1 MIAPGPHVVPA
12 VALLL
17 KLDTLGDLVLFAPA
31 LRALRTAWPTT
42 RLCVLIRQS
51 YVELAPW
58 LAPGIEFH
66 PTTFDPFAQA
76 PDADA
81 GELTRLRHLV
91 ASLRPDL
98 VAAATSRRNWLE
110 VALADVVPTARR
122 VALGSDAN
130 DEFFSTQLRV
140 HLRLDATQVFPEQVA
155 IPPDEPDAQRNL
167 RLASALLGQP
177 AISSFQTLTLPVA
190 TRATAR
196 EFLAA
201 HGLSPGRYVVCAAA
215 GFANV
220 ALKTWPADRF
230 AAAIRH
236 LQERHGLPTLLIGH
250 EHERTHLTSVVA
262 SCPTPPSGLAAPALW
277 LGREHSLPTLAAL
290 IADSALYLGNDTG
303 AMHLAA
309 ALDVPVVAIFGG
321 GTWPR
326 FTPLAR
332 RGFALVQP
340 LPCFGCGWDCAFG
353 TTAAPCLTGI
363 TAADAIT
370 ALDDTLTQ
378 PATPFAVRPIERL
391 PVSTRELIAASSA
404 HYRSLRTA
412 HLARQHKLEELTA
425 FDREKDAAILEKET
439 SIAEKEREINAK
451 EQEIDSKERE
461 INSKEREINSK
472 EAEIQSKEREIHS
485 KEREINSKEA
495 EIHSKEREINS
506 KEVEIHSKDA
516 EITALKSVC
525 DERER
530 LIILQDG
537 QIKHF
542 QHTLADLTARH
553 DAALADQAE
562 FKATLTLL
570 PPDIALATQAL
581 ADRAVHIRN
590 IEALVILRDRE
601 IVALKSLIAERDQSL
616 ENYATGHG
624 SLEQAKRFGRLLA
637 EKEAVLQVLNRAC
650 SERETLIHQL
660 AADATDSTALLRKLW
675 LAAAAHVRAKWWQPF
690 EAWLFTRVVE
700 KYWMQIGILRHHDPK
715 PLVWDTLPQTPD
727 PRPETP
733 PPLQIALVT
742 PSYGQE
748 KYIERTM
755 LSILDQNYPRLL
767 YVVQDGGSKDQSPAI
782 IARHAPRLRAWE
794 SARDAGQS
802 DAIRRGFIRLT
813 PELGPD
819 DLMAWLNSD
828 DLIGPGVLRYV
839 AEYFAAHPDVD
850 VIYGHRIIID
860 ENDGDVGRW
869 IMPRHDPHVLEWIDY
884 VPQETL
890 FWRKRAWDL
899 AGGIDPSFQFALDW
913 DLLARFQ
920 QAGCKLVRLPY
931 FLGAFRV
938 HSEQKTSQA
947 IHTVG
952 ADEMARI
959 RTRFHGPRQDDWTTI
974 DAYARRTRFRGALVA
989 RLLALGIRW

>member
-1 MIAPGPHVVPA
+1 MTAPAPHVAPA

-31 LRALRTAWPTT
+31 LGALRAAWPAT
-42 RLCVLIRQS
+42 RLCVLIRRP
-51 YVELAPW
+51 YVDLAAL
-58 LAPGIEFH
+58 LAPGIEFF
-66 PTTFDPFAQA
+66 PTTFDPFAQGPA
-76 PDADA
+76 ADDV
-81 GELTRLRHLV
+81 ELTRLRRLV
-91 ASLRPDL
+91 ESLHPDL

-110 VALADVVPTARR
+110 VALAAVAPAARH
-122 VALGSDAN
+122 VALGADAN

-140 HLRLDATQVFPEQVA
+140 QLQLDATQVFPEQVA
-155 IPPDEPDAQRNL
+155 VPTDEPDAQRNL
-167 RLASALLGQP
+167 RLASALLGRP
-177 AISSFQTLTLPVA
+177 AIPVPATFTLPSA
-190 TRATAR
+190 ARATAR
-196 EFLAA
+196 ALLSAQGLA
-201 HGLSPGRYVVCAAA
+201 PGRYVLCAAA

-220 ALKTWPADRF
+220 TLKTWPADRF
-230 AAAIRH
+230 ATTLRH
-236 LQERHGLPTLLIGH
+236 AQERHGLPTLLVGH
-250 EHERTHLTSVVA
+250 EHERTHLESLAATSRTSTAALV
-262 SCPTPPSGLAAPALW
+262 APALW
-277 LGREHSLPTLAAL
+277 LGREDSLPTLAAL
-290 IADSALYLGNDTG
+290 IADSALFLGNDTG

-309 ALDVPVVAIFGG
+309 ALDIPVVAFFGG

-326 FTPLAR
+326 FTPTAR
-332 RGFALVQP
+332 RGLVLVQP

-353 TTAAPCLTGI
+353 DTAAPCLSGI
-363 TAADAIT
+363 TIADAIT
-370 ALDDTLTQ
+370 ALDDTLAY
-378 PATPFAVRPIERL
+378 PDAPFAVRQIERL
-391 PVSTRELIAASSA
+391 PASTRELIAASSSR
-404 HYRSLRTA
+404 YRSLRTE
-412 HLARQHKLEELTA
+412 HLARQHKLEALTA
-425 FDREKDAAILEKET
+425 FDREKDVAILEKEL
-439 SIAEKEREINAK
+439 SIAEKEH
-451 EQEIDSKERE
+451 EIDSKERE
-461 INSKEREINSK
+461 ID
-472 EAEIQSKEREIHS
+472 SKEREIHA
-485 KEREINSKEA
+485 KDTEI
-495 EIHSKEREINS
+495 I
-506 KEVEIHSKDA
+506 
-516 EITALKSVC
+516 ALKSVC

-530 LIILQDG
+530 LIFQQDAHS
-537 QIKHF
+537 KELE
-542 QHTLADLTARH
+542 HTIADLTARH
-553 DAALADQAE
+553 ASALADQTQ

-601 IVALKSLIAERDQSL
+601 IVALKAVLAERDQSL

-650 SERETLIHQL
+650 AERETVIQQL
-660 AADATDSTALLRKLW
+660 AADSTDSTALLRKLW
-675 LAAAAHVRAKWWQPF
+675 LAATAHARAQWWRPC

-700 KYWMQIGILRHHDPK
+700 KYWMQIGILRHHAPK
-715 PLVWDTLPQTPD
+715 PLVWDRLPA
-727 PRPETP
+727 PRLAAQSPAAGLPTRSLP
-733 PPLQIALVT
+733 QIALVT

-748 KYIERTM
+748 KYLERTM
-755 LSILDQNYPRLL
+755 LSILDQQYPHLL

-782 IARHAPRLRAWE
+782 IARHAARLHAWE
-794 SARDAGQS
+794 SARDAGQA
-802 DAIRRGFIRLT
+802 DAIRRGFARLT

-819 DLMAWLNSD
+819 DVMAWLNSD

-839 AEYFAAHPDVD
+839 AEYFAAHPEVD

-920 QAGCKLVRLPY
+920 QAGCKLVRVPY

-952 ADEMARI
+952 AEEMARI